1 MWCGAA
7 SRVAPRPS
15 QICRPNAEMGLVAV
29 GRFFENPIQNNFSGI
44 DSRHRNP
51 RPRKSRGI
59 DVGGY
64 MRERV
69 WSWETGEG
77 HPTSISAAGARR
89 EAVAGA
95 IRRMRPLNAA
105 RRRGGSLLKRP
116 LGVAVGARR
125 GASCRACRLLAIA
138 AARPP
143 QPRCSSFTSCAP
155 GVEDG
160 VFCGVRPPISN
171 PAAPAS
177 SPVPSLNLGEGRDGR
192 QRGGRPSS
200 DAGGLAVDP
209 VGLGDRSGGRGSL
222 RAPAVAGAGVEGWLP
237 SGPRPLGARLD
248 AGARCT
254 SRAQPLQKTLG
265 RRDVPYLNRP
275 SSRGPLCSLVGD
287 TPRSRRIM
295 AAANHWSGARYGAC
309 A

>member
-1 MWCGAA
+1 
-7 SRVAPRPS
+7 
-15 QICRPNAEMGLVAV
+15 VAV

-116 LGVAVGARR
+116 LGVDRSGP
-125 GASCRACRLLAIA
+125 A
-138 AARPP
+138 AA
-143 QPRCSSFTSCAP
+143 PRAGHVAFWRLPLHAL
-155 GVEDG
+155 
-160 VFCGVRPPISN
+160 RN
-171 PAAPAS
+171 PAAVRSPLAPPALKTACS
-177 SPVPSLNLGEGRDGR
+177 AACARPFRTRRPPRH
-192 QRGGRPSS
+192 RPS
-200 DAGGLAVDP
+200 
-209 VGLGDRSGGRGSL
+209 
-222 RAPAVAGAGVEGWLP
+222 PA
-237 SGPRPLGARLD
+237 
-248 AGARCT
+248 
-254 SRAQPLQKTLG
+254 
-265 RRDVPYLNRP
+265 
-275 SSRGPLCSLVGD
+275 
-287 TPRSRRIM
+287 
-295 AAANHWSGARYGAC
+295 
-309 A
+309 